1 MHRKLNILLLYFLL
15 LIELLILYNSK
26 IIINDIKKT
35 SIIFIIN
42 IFPSLFPT
50 MLLGNLL
57 VKCNIKLI
65 IPSFIKKIFN
75 ILFNFDDNMTTIFIM
90 SMLCGAPSNAMFIN
104 DYLEK
109 GLINEKTA
117 KNMLKVTRF
126 INPLFVISTVGIT
139 IFNSVKIGILIL
151 IILYISNFIKAFL
164 LRKNFVSTS
173 IKDTNI
179 NNINFINELKITIKE
194 TINTLLFIF
203 GTITTFNILICLIKE
218 IFNLNLFST
227 LIINSLLEMT
237 IGIIILKDISIPLLP
252 KILIAYLIL
261 SFSGLCIHMQI
272 NSIIKEKNKIN

>member
-90 SMLCGAPSNAMFIN
+90 SMLCGAPS
-104 DYLEK
+104 
-109 GLINEKTA
+109 
-117 KNMLKVTRF
+117 MLC
-126 INPLFVISTVGIT
+126 L
-139 IFNSVKIGILIL
+139 LM
-151 IILYISNFIKAFL
+151 II
-164 LRKNFVSTS
+164 
-173 IKDTNI
+173 
-179 NNINFINELKITIKE
+179 
-194 TINTLLFIF
+194 
-203 GTITTFNILICLIKE
+203 
-218 IFNLNLFST
+218 
-227 LIINSLLEMT
+227 
-237 IGIIILKDISIPLLP
+237 
-252 KILIAYLIL
+252 
-261 SFSGLCIHMQI
+261 
-272 NSIIKEKNKIN
+272 

>member
-1 MHRKLNILLLYFLL
+1 MRR
-15 LIELLILYNSK
+15 
-26 IIINDIKKT
+26 
-35 SIIFIIN
+35 SIY
-42 IFPSLFPT
+42 
-50 MLLGNLL
+50 
-57 VKCNIKLI
+57 
-65 IPSFIKKIFN
+65 
-75 ILFNFDDNMTTIFIM
+75 
-90 SMLCGAPSNAMFIN
+90 AMFIN

-117 KNMLKVTRF
+117 KNMIKITRF

-139 IFNSVKIGILIL
+139 IFNDIKIGFIILIM
-151 IILYISNFIKAFL
+151 LYITNFIKAFI
-164 LRKNFVSTS
+164 LRKNFITTN
-173 IKDTNI
+173 IKDNNI

-218 IFNLNLFST
+218 IFNLNLFYT

>member
-90 SMLCGAPSNAMFIN
+90 SMLCGSPSNAMFIN

-218 IFNLNLFST
+218 IFNLNLFYT

-237 IGIIILKDISIPLLP
+237 SGIIILKDISIPLLP

-261 SFSGLCIHMQI
+261 SFSGLCIHLQI
-272 NSIIKEKNKIN
+272 SSIIKEKK

>member
-1 MHRKLNILLLYFLL
+1 MPRKLNILLLYFLL
-15 LIELLILYNSK
+15 LIEVLILYNSK
-26 IIINDIKKT
+26 IIIYDIKKT

-65 IPSFIKKIFN
+65 IPNFIKKIFN
-75 ILFNFDDNMTTIFIM
+75 KLFNFDDNMTTIFIM
-90 SMLCGAPSNAMFIN
+90 SMLCGTPSNAMFIN

-109 GLINEKTA
+109 GLINEKTS
-117 KNMLKVTRF
+117 KYMLKVTRF

-139 IFNSVKIGILIL
+139 IFNDIKIGFIILIM
-151 IILYISNFIKAFL
+151 LYITSFIKTFI

-173 IKDTNI
+173 IKDNNI
-179 NNINFINELKITIKE
+179 KNINFINELKITIKE
-194 TINTLLFIF
+194 TINTLIFIF
-203 GTITTFNILICLIKE
+203 GIIITFNILISLIKE
-218 IFNLNLFST
+218 IFNLSLFST

-237 IGIIILKDISIPLLP
+237 SGIIILKDISIPLLP

-272 NSIIKEKNKIN
+272 NSTIKEKK

>member
-90 SMLCGAPSNAMFIN
+90 SMLCGSPSNAMFIN

-203 GTITTFNILICLIKE
+203 STIITFNVLISLIKE
-218 IFNLNLFST
+218 IFNLNLFYT

-237 IGIIILKDISIPLLP
+237 SGIIILKDISIPLLP

-261 SFSGLCIHMQI
+261 SFSGLCIHLQI
-272 NSIIKEKNKIN
+272 SSIIKEKK

>member
-104 DYLEK
+104 DYLQK
-109 GLINEKTA
+109 GLINEKTS
-117 KNMLKVTRF
+117 KNMIKVTRF
-126 INPLFVISTVGIT
+126 INPLFVISAVGIT
-139 IFNSVKIGILIL
+139 IFNDIKIGFIILIM
-151 IILYISNFIKAFL
+151 IYITNFIKAFI
-164 LRKNFVSTS
+164 LRKNFITTN
-173 IKDTNI
+173 IKDNNI

-203 GTITTFNILICLIKE
+203 STIITFNVLISLIKE
-218 IFNLNLFST
+218 IFNLNLFYT

-237 IGIIILKDISIPLLP
+237 SGIIILKDISIPLLP

-261 SFSGLCIHMQI
+261 SFSGLCIHLQI
-272 NSIIKEKNKIN
+272 SSIIKEKK

>member
-126 INPLFVISTVGIT
+126 INPLFVISAVGIT